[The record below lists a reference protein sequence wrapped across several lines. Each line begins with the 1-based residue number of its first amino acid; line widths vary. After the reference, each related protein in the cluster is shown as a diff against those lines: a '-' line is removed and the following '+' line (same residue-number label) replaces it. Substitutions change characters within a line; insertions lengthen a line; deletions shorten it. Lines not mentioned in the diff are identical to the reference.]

1 MEEMR
6 ITVLF
11 RCRNPH
17 CAIFQKPMETPVTRT
32 VLRQMCQPR
41 STEKFM
47 CLGCGELFDLTDD
60 EKASTLKMLEQEAAE
75 ATSA

>member
-1 MEEMR
+1 
-6 ITVLF
+6 
-11 RCRNPH
+11 
-17 CAIFQKPMETPVTRT
+17 
-32 VLRQMCQPR
+32 
-41 STEKFM
+41 M